1 MQKKVLAKL
10 SKCYSVAPLLYQG
23 RPHFLVA
30 AEKHDRCILFDR
42 EGREQ
47 ATIWEGPGGVMS
59 MVQVPGT
66 DGQFLATHEFYSPND
81 SAKARIVLAQPE
93 GEEWSVRTIAD
104 LPFVHRFDILQR
116 GGRRYLI
123 ACTLKSAHA
132 HKDDWS
138 SPGKVYA
145 AELPEDLSP
154 YGPENQLPLVPIK
167 EGVLKNHGYCR
178 LSETGGDAALVCGE
192 NGVFR
197 FAPPSG
203 TGEPWQEE
211 QLLETPASDALLIDL
226 DGDGKKEL
234 IVMSPFHGDT
244 LTIYR
249 QEGNAWEAVYEYP
262 EKLLF
267 LHAIWGGILTGRP
280 TAVIGHRQ
288 GARRLLAFT
297 FEDGAYRFK
306 TLDEDCGPANVY
318 GCQIEGQ
325 DILIACNRETDEVAM
340 YYDF

>member
-1 MQKKVLAKL
+1 MQKKILATL
-10 SKCYSVAPLLYQG
+10 EKCYSVAPLQFQG
-23 RPHFLVA
+23 KPHFLVA
-30 AEKHDRCILFDR
+30 AEKHDRCILFDAQGNER
-42 EGREQ
+42 D
-47 ATIWEGPGGVMS
+47 TVWEGPGGVMS

-81 SAKARIVLAQPE
+81 SAKARIVLASPSE
-93 GEEWSVRTIAD
+93 TGWAVRTIAD

-116 GGRRYLI
+116 GGRKHLI

-154 YGPENQLPLVPIK
+154 YNGENQLPLTVLK
-167 EGVLKNHGYCR
+167 EGMLKNHGYFR
-178 LSETGGDAALVCGE
+178 VTENGEDAALVCSE

-197 FAPPSG
+197 FTPPSA
-203 TGEPWQEE
+203 GEAWQEE
-211 QLLETPASDALLIDL
+211 QLLDTPASDAALVDL

-234 IVMSPFHGDT
+234 VVMSPFHGDT

-249 QEGNAWEAVYEYP
+249 QEGAGWHLAYEYP
-262 EKLLF
+262 EKLQF
-267 LHAIWGGILTGRP
+267 LHAIWAGALAGKS

-297 FEDGAYRFK
+297 YEGGAYRFR
-306 TLDEDCGPANVY
+306 TLDEDRGPANVY
-318 GCQIEGQ
+318 GCRIDGR
-325 DILIACNRETDEVAM
+325 DILIACNRETDEIAM